1 MSGVVSDPI
10 SVQMEMS
17 EDVSGVQMS
26 RIWLAWLH
34 HTLSCPGVTMS
45 TFHTS
50 SLQYSIWARV
60 TIVCSHIIQLSLM
73 SVPVPPASG
82 RPGCCYLHLKFFV
95 SKHPTLFCIKSN
107 VTHYTL
113 LHITPYILLQSRAQ
127 PSQERPKPEPE
138 TFYSQEHSLPPPS
151 KNPEREPRT
160 FYVPS
165 TIPLYL
171 LFSQSNSAD
180 CCCLLSDAVCRS
192 PCFL

>member
-17 EDVSGVQMS
+17 EDVSIVQMS

-50 SLQYSIWARV
+50 SLQYSLWARV

-73 SVPVPPASG
+73 SVPVPCASG

-113 LHITPYILLQSRAQ
+113 LHITPYTLLQSRAL
-127 PSQERPKPEPE
+127 PRSGDNLPNITLWPEIL
-138 TFYSQEHSLPPPS
+138 S
-151 KNPEREPRT
+151 
-160 FYVPS
+160 
-165 TIPLYL
+165 
-171 LFSQSNSAD
+171 
-180 CCCLLSDAVCRS
+180 CCLVITRS
-192 PCFL
+192 LWRNYRPVITNKVQKSSEIYEA